1 MNHLLRPR
9 IWPSFLASSGVPS
22 TTLRTGSPCDVPFKY
37 ASESRGNAGRLPG
50 TRRKRLRCAWHD
62 QFRGLATAI
71 HEISGLK
78 KRHGEV
84 MWGGQR
90 PPSIRCAV
98 HTLHK
103 SVTPRRIKLC
113 GRLLLISCF
122 PHLATHCAHRM
133 VDIVFFESVH
143 PAIVKVNVAGHVV
156 TAGGRAPEAALRT
169 KYRI

>member
-1 MNHLLRPR
+1 MAVLPGVLGCRPLRR
-9 IWPSFLASSGVPS
+9 TVHVRLG
-22 TTLRTGSPCDVPFKY
+22 TNTL
-37 ASESRGNAGRLPG
+37 RLPG
-50 TRRKRLRCAWHD
+50 GTPIFVVSRQQFMKYPGQKRDTETRGR
-62 QFRGLATAI
+62 Q
-71 HEISGLK
+71 
-78 KRHGEV
+78 
-84 MWGGQR
+84 
-90 PPSIRCAV
+90 
-98 HTLHK
+98 

-113 GRLLLISCF
+113 GWLLLVSCF